1 MKSQMKLV
9 IALLL
14 ISTPTAVTVIGASTL
29 QSDHE
34 QPKVSIVL
42 LSQKSSNGQMSML
55 ISDEVRHQLLLLSNY
70 GIFDWIE
77 CEINEDRS
85 ATLRGQ
91 VTRPTLK
98 SDAEN
103 ALRKIEGIP
112 SIDNQ
117 IEVLPISPSDDQIRI
132 AVYRSIF
139 RYEGPLFRYATQSI
153 PPIHIIVNNGR
164 VTLKGVVAT
173 EVDSQQAWMAANGV
187 PGVFEVKNEL
197 RVNAKG

>member
-1 MKSQMKLV
+1 MGMV
-9 IALLL
+9 VFG
-14 ISTPTAVTVIGASTL
+14 ISSL
-29 QSDHE
+29 QSE
-34 QPKVSIVL
+34 QPKVSVS
-42 LSQKSSNGQMSML
+42 LSPAKSSNGQMSML
-55 ISDEVRHQLLLLSNY
+55 VSDEVRHQLLLLSNY

-77 CEINEDRS
+77 CEINADRS

-103 ALRKIEGIP
+103 ALRKIESIP

-117 IEVLPISPSDDQIRI
+117 IEVLPLSTSDDQIRI

-173 EVDSQQAWMAANGV
+173 EADSQQAFMAANGV
-187 PGVFEVKNEL
+187 SGIFEVKNEL
-197 RVNAKG
+197 RVSTKS

>member
-1 MKSQMKLV
+1 
-9 IALLL
+9 
-14 ISTPTAVTVIGASTL
+14 
-29 QSDHE
+29 
-34 QPKVSIVL
+34 
-42 LSQKSSNGQMSML
+42 MSML

-77 CEINEDRS
+77 CEINPDRS

-98 SDAEN
+98 TDAEN

-117 IEVLPISPSDDQIRI
+117 IEVLPISPGDDQIRI

-139 RYEGPLFRYATQSI
+139 RYESPLFRYATQSI
-153 PPIHIIVNNGR
+153 PPIHIIVNSGR
-164 VTLKGVVAT
+164 VTLKGVVASD
-173 EVDSQQAWMAANGV
+173 VDSQQARMAANGV
-187 PGVFEVKNEL
+187 SGVFEVKNEL

>member
-1 MKSQMKLV
+1 MNYPQKFI

-14 ISTPTAVTVIGASTL
+14 IVVPTGIAVFGATSL
-29 QSDHE
+29 QSE
-34 QPKVSIVL
+34 QPKVSVAAGSEK
-42 LSQKSSNGQMSML
+42 LSNDHMSML
-55 ISDEVRHQLLLLSNY
+55 VSDEVRHQLLMLPTY

-77 CEINEDRS
+77 AEIKSDRTV
-85 ATLRGQ
+85 TLRGQ

-103 ALRKIEGIP
+103 ALRKIESIP
-112 SIDNQ
+112 RIDNQ
-117 IEVLPISPSDDQIRI
+117 IEVLPVSPSDDQIRV

-164 VTLKGVVAT
+164 VTLKGTVAT
-173 EVDSQQAWMAANGV
+173 DTDSQQAIMAANGIS
-187 PGVFEVKNEL
+187 GVFEVKNEL
-197 RVNAKG
+197 RVETSKG

>member
-1 MKSQMKLV
+1 MKSKIKLA

-14 ISTPTAVTVIGASTL
+14 ISIPAGMTIIRASTL
-29 QSDHE
+29 QSDRE
-34 QPKVSIVL
+34 QPRVST
-42 LSQKSSNGQMSML
+42 STSSPKSSNGQMSML

-77 CEINEDRS
+77 CDINADRS

-117 IEVLPISPSDDQIRI
+117 IEVLPISPGDDQIRI

-139 RYEGPLFRYATQSI
+139 RYESPLFRYATQSI

-164 VTLKGVVAT
+164 VTLKGIVASDI
-173 EVDSQQAWMAANGV
+173 DSQQAWMAANGV
-187 PGVFEVKNEL
+187 SGVFEVKNEL

>member
-9 IALLL
+9 VALLL
-14 ISTPTAVTVIGASTL
+14 ISIPTGMAVVRSSSF

-34 QPKVSIVL
+34 QHKVGIAAE
-42 LSQKSSNGQMSML
+42 SSRSSDGRMSMM

-77 CEINEDRS
+77 CEINADRS

-98 SDAEN
+98 ADAEN

-112 SIDNQ
+112 GINNQ
-117 IEVLPISPSDDQIRI
+117 IEVLPLSTGDDKIRI

-139 RYEGPLFRYATQSI
+139 RYDGPLFRYATQSV

-164 VTLKGVVAT
+164 VTLKGVVASKA
-173 EVDSQQAWMAANGV
+173 DSQQALMAANGV
-187 PGVFEVKNEL
+187 SGVFEVKNEL
-197 RVNAKG
+197 RVNAHS

>member
-1 MKSQMKLV
+1 MKF
-9 IALLL
+9 A
-14 ISTPTAVTVIGASTL
+14 ISCCCFPT
-29 QSDHE
+29 
-34 QPKVSIVL
+34 
-42 LSQKSSNGQMSML
+42 
-55 ISDEVRHQLLLLSNY
+55 Y

-77 CEINEDRS
+77 CEINADRT

-103 ALRKIEGIP
+103 ALRKIESIP
-112 SIDNQ
+112 RIDNQ
-117 IEVLPISPSDDQIRI
+117 IEVLPISPGDDQIRI

-164 VTLKGVVAT
+164 VTLKGVVASDA
-173 EVDSQQAWMAANGV
+173 DSQLAFMAANGIS
-187 PGVFEVKNEL
+187 GGFRSEE
-197 RVNAKG
+197 

>member
-1 MKSQMKLV
+1 MNVQMKIV
-9 IALLL
+9 APLLL
-14 ISTPTAVTVIGASTL
+14 MLLPIGSDVSRASSL
-29 QSDHE
+29 QSDRD
-34 QPKVSIVL
+34 QSKVNISA
-42 LSQKSSNGQMSML
+42 SSAKSTNDQMSML

-77 CEINEDRS
+77 CDINTDRS
-85 ATLRGQ
+85 ATLRGE

-112 SIDNQ
+112 RIDNQ
-117 IEVLPISPSDDQIRI
+117 IEVLPISPADDQIRI
-132 AVYRSIF
+132 AVYRAIF

-173 EVDSQQAWMAANGV
+173 DVDSQQAKMAANGV
-187 PGVFEVKNEL
+187 SGVFEVKNEL

>member
-1 MKSQMKLV
+1 MNSLQKFIV
-9 IALLL
+9 ALLL
-14 ISTPTAVTVIGASTL
+14 IVVPTGIAVFGASSL
-29 QSDHE
+29 QSE
-34 QPKVSIVL
+34 QPKVSVAAG
-42 LSQKSSNGQMSML
+42 SAKSPNGQMSML
-55 ISDEVRHQLLLLSNY
+55 VSDEVRHQLLMLPTY

-77 CEINEDRS
+77 CEINADRT

-98 SDAEN
+98 TDAEN
-103 ALRKIEGIP
+103 ALRKIESIP

-117 IEVLPISPSDDQIRI
+117 IEVLPISPSDDQVRI

-164 VTLKGVVAT
+164 VTLKGIVAT
-173 EVDSQQAWMAANGV
+173 DADSQQAFMAANGV
-187 PGVFEVKNEL
+187 SGVFEVKNEL
-197 RVNAKG
+197 RVETSKG

>member
-1 MKSQMKLV
+1 MKSQMKLIV
-9 IALLL
+9 ALLL
-14 ISTPTAVTVIGASTL
+14 MSIPSGMTVIGASTL
-29 QSDHE
+29 QSDRE
-34 QPKVSIVL
+34 QPKVNTST
-42 LSQKSSNGQMSML
+42 SSPKSSNGQMSML

-77 CEINEDRS
+77 CEINPDRS

-98 SDAEN
+98 TDAEN

-139 RYEGPLFRYATQSI
+139 RYESPLFRYATQSI

-164 VTLKGVVAT
+164 VTLKGVVASDS
-173 EVDSQQAWMAANGV
+173 DSQQARMAANGV
-187 PGVFEVKNEL
+187 SGVFEVKNEL

>member
-1 MKSQMKLV
+1 MNSQMKLV
-9 IALLL
+9 VALLL
-14 ISTPTAVTVIGASTL
+14 LSFPTGAAVARTSL
-29 QSDHE
+29 SQSDHE
-34 QPKVSIVL
+34 QPKLSISVSP
-42 LSQKSSNGQMSML
+42 SKSANDRMSML

-70 GIFDWIE
+70 GIFDWIA
-77 CEINEDRS
+77 CDINADRS

-117 IEVLPISPSDDQIRI
+117 IEVLPISTADDQIRI
-132 AVYRSIF
+132 AVYRAIF

-164 VTLKGVVAT
+164 VTLKGVVAAET
-173 EVDSQQAWMAANGV
+173 DSQLAYMAANGV
-187 PGVFEVKNEL
+187 SGIFEVKNEL
-197 RVNAKG
+197 RVNAK

>member
-1 MKSQMKLV
+1 MKLV

-14 ISTPTAVTVIGASTL
+14 ISTPTAVTVIEASTL

-112 SIDNQ
+112 NIDNQ

-197 RVNAKG
+197 RVNANG

>member
-1 MKSQMKLV
+1 MNSQMKLV
-9 IALLL
+9 VALTLMLL
-14 ISTPTAVTVIGASTL
+14 PAGAAVARASSS
-29 QSDHE
+29 QSDRE
-34 QPKVSIVL
+34 QPRVNISA
-42 LSQKSSNGQMSML
+42 SPSKSSNGQMSML

-77 CEINEDRS
+77 CDINADRS

-112 SIDNQ
+112 NVNNQ
-117 IEVLPISPSDDQIRI
+117 IEVLPISPADDQIRI

-173 EVDSQQAWMAANGV
+173 EADSQQAYTAANGV
-187 PGVFEVKNEL
+187 SGVFEVKNEL

>member
-1 MKSQMKLV
+1 MNYPLKLIV
-9 IALLL
+9 ALLL
-14 ISTPTAVTVIGASTL
+14 IAVPTGIAVFGASSL
-29 QSDHE
+29 QSE
-34 QPKVSIVL
+34 QPKVSIAAG
-42 LSQKSSNGQMSML
+42 SSKSSNGQMSML
-55 ISDEVRHQLLLLSNY
+55 VSDEVRHQLLMLPNY

-77 CEINEDRS
+77 CEISADRT
-85 ATLRGQ
+85 ATLHGQ

-103 ALRKIEGIP
+103 ALRKIENIP

-117 IEVLPISPSDDQIRI
+117 IEVLPISTSDDQIRI

-164 VTLKGVVAT
+164 VTLKGTVASD
-173 EVDSQQAWMAANGV
+173 VDSQQAFMAANGV
-187 PGVFEVKNEL
+187 SGVFEVKNEL
-197 RVNAKG
+197 RVSTKS